1 MFDNDGKFKY
11 SGTVPIKPRKPSSL
25 EAVAA
30 PNPFVDKLQLQ
41 IQTEAAGLARINI
54 RDASGRLIDTRSRY
68 LGQGGNLVEI
78 SSIEHLQKGI
88 YIVEIELNGARQ
100 YLKAVK

>member
-1 MFDNDGKFKY
+1 
-11 SGTVPIKPRKPSSL
+11 
-25 EAVAA
+25 
-30 PNPFVDKLQLQ
+30 
-41 IQTEAAGLARINI
+41 
-54 RDASGRLIDTRSRY
+54 
-68 LGQGGNLVEI
+68 GNLVEI